1 MSIEQARELLQQQIG
16 REVHLS
22 DWLAITQSRIDA
34 FAAATGDRQWI
45 HVDPERAA
53 SESPWRRTIAHGYLT
68 LSLFPVLRGVAEDG
82 QVPYPGVRA
91 VINYGINTLRFMN
104 AVREGARIRGRSVL
118 VAIEEFKGGVQVTE
132 EMTVEIEGESKPAC
146 VAEVVLRLYF

>member
-1 MSIEQARELLQQQIG
+1 MAIEQARATLQQQIG

-22 DWLAITQSRIDA
+22 DWLTITQARIDA

-45 HVDPERAA
+45 HVDAERAA

-68 LSLFPVLRGVAEDG
+68 LSLFPLLRGVAEDG

-118 VAIEEFKGGVQVTE
+118 VAVEEFRGGIQVIE
-132 EMTVEIEGESKPAC
+132 EMTVEIEAESKPAC
-146 VAEVVLRLYF
+146 VAEVLLRLYF